1 MRRVVIDTN
10 VLIKALFVGG
20 SKQDSVFGA
29 FIEGELQVCYS
40 LEMLEEFI
48 RVVGYPKIVKSFGV
62 KAEEFGLMVRKI
74 RRDGVVFVPHKTD
87 LCRDIKDNMVLG
99 TAMAAA
105 KLGPVSLITEDEDL
119 LELKGK
125 VERVEIVT
133 PGEFLK
139 KMFKLR

>member
-20 SKQDSVFGA
+20 SKQERVFRV
-29 FIEGELQVCYS
+29 FMEREIRVCYS

-48 RVVGYPKIVKSFGV
+48 RVVSYPKIVKSFGV
-62 KAEEFGLMVRKI
+62 KAEEFELMVRKI
-74 RRDGVVFVPHKTD
+74 RRDGIVFGPHKTD
-87 LCRDIKDNMVLG
+87 LCRDIKDNMILG

-125 VERVEIVT
+125 VEKVEIIT

-139 KMFKLR
+139 K